1 MKKVFL
7 FLMCFVLLTSFST
20 PPLRVLFIGDSLTCY
35 TGGWQDQV
43 CRYFGYQSVNRSV
56 GGKITEWM
64 RLTLNE
70 HLKRDSAFTYCFIYG
85 GCNDAYSYVN
95 LQGAVNNIQMM
106 VDSCNRRGIKP
117 IVIVGYDPAKVSI
130 KTVYD
135 AATTKRCRERYVE
148 FQKLM
153 VHPETGLKN
162 CKIIPKDTT
171 VTFQDAGDGI
181 HLGGNGQRKF
191 ANWVINHLNQ

>member
-1 MKKVFL
+1 
-7 FLMCFVLLTSFST
+7 
-20 PPLRVLFIGDSLTCY
+20 
-35 TGGWQDQV
+35 
-43 CRYFGYQSVNRSV
+43 
-56 GGKITEWM
+56 M

-70 HLKRDSAFTYCFIYG
+70 HLKRDSSFTYCFIYG

-135 AATTKRCRERYVE
+135 ATTTKRCRERYIE

-153 VHPETGLKN
+153 IHPETGLKN

-181 HLGGNGQRKF
+181 HLGGNGQKKF

>member
-1 MKKVFL
+1 
-7 FLMCFVLLTSFST
+7 
-20 PPLRVLFIGDSLTCY
+20 LRVLFIGDSLTCY

-56 GGKITEWM
+56 GGKRTEWM
-64 RLTLNE
+64 KLTLNE
-70 HLKRDSAFTYCFIYG
+70 HLKRDSSFTYCFIYG

-153 VHPETGLKN
+153 IHPETGLKN

>member
-1 MKKVFL
+1 V
-7 FLMCFVLLTSFST
+7 T

-43 CRYFGYQSVNRSV
+43 CNHFGYQSVNKSV
-56 GGKITEWM
+56 GGKRTEWM
-64 RLTLNE
+64 RVTLNDY
-70 HLKRDSAFTYCFIYG
+70 LKKDSTFTYCFIYG

-106 VDSCNRRGIKP
+106 VDSCNRMGIKP
-117 IVIVGYDPAKVSI
+117 IIIVGYDPAKVSI
-130 KTVYD
+130 KTIYD
-135 AATTKRCRERYVE
+135 VETTKRCRNRYIE

-153 VHPETGLKN
+153 INSETGLKN

-171 VTFQDAGDGI
+171 INYSDSGDGI
-181 HLGGNGQRKF
+181 HLGSNGQKKF
-191 ANWVINHLNQ
+191 AKWVINHM